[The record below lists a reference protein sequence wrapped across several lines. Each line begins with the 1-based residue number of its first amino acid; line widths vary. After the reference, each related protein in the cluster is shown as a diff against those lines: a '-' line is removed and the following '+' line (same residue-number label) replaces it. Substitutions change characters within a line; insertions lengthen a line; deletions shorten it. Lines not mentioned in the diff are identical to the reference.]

1 MLAEVRPTLAL
12 AVPIIVG
19 QVSQMLMGITDSVMI
34 GQTGTVPLAASSFGG
49 NVFGVFYIVG
59 IGLMLP
65 VAVFVARARG
75 AQRPEECG
83 EYLRHWARAGA
94 GLWAAGDGLD
104 GCARDAVALVSATAG
119 GVGGGESV
127 FFLIGASITPVLL
140 YLALRQFAEAL
151 GRPWVPM
158 FIMLGGVG
166 LNVGLNWIFI
176 WGHLGAPAMGLAGAG
191 LATLISRAL
200 AVGVIFEW
208 LRRDPATRVAWPRSW
223 WAPLSGV
230 RVKEML
236 RLGLPTSGI
245 LFFESGA
252 FTAAAIMMGWLGAAP
267 LAAHQIALSCAG
279 TTFMVS
285 LGLSM
290 AAGMRVSAAVGAGET
305 PRLRPIGYSAL
316 GLGVVIS
323 MFSMVIDFAAGRM
336 VAGWFVDDAA
346 VVDLAAR
353 LLVVAALFQVADGAQ
368 VIGAALL
375 RGLTDVKL
383 PAVITFVAY
392 WLVAIPARLCFWG
405 ARRIRGRGHLDGAG
419 GRAWRRRRVF
429 GVAICA
435 PDTWS
440 DGLIVCK
447 LQLGN
452 LLLAGTS
459 RGRVA
464 RPGIMPRM
472 AGHEIHALFFSP
484 WRPLRSLRWLHGI
497 PVTTMTRKS
506 FASKKSK

>member
-1 MLAEVRPTLAL
+1 
-12 AVPIIVG
+12 
-19 QVSQMLMGITDSVMI
+19 MI

-49 NVFGVFYIVG
+49 NVFGVFYVVG

-65 VAVFVARARG
+65 VAIFVARARG

-83 EYLRHWARAGA
+83 EYLRH
-94 GLWAAGDGLD
+94 GLALALGFGLLETLVM
-104 GCARDAVALVSATAG
+104 VALGLQLHWFGQPPEVLAA
-119 GVGGGESV
+119 VNP
-127 FFLIGASITPVLL
+127 FFWLIGASITPVLL
-140 YLALRQFAEAL
+140 FLALRQFAEAL
-151 GRPWVPM
+151 GRPWLPM
-158 FIMLGGVG
+158 CIMLGGVG

-176 WGHLGAPAMGLAGAG
+176 WGHLGAPALGLAGAG
-191 LATLISRAL
+191 LATLISRVI

-208 LRRDPATRVAWPRSW
+208 LRRDPATRGAWPRHW
-223 WAPLSGV
+223 RAPLAGG
-230 RVKEML
+230 RLKEML
-236 RLGLPTSGI
+236 KLGLPTSGI

-290 AAGMRVSAAVGAGET
+290 AAGMRVSAAVGAKET

-323 MFSMVIDFAAGRM
+323 VFFMMIYFAAGRL

-392 WLVAIPARLCFWG
+392 WVVAIP
-405 ARRIRGRGHLDGAG
+405 G
-419 GRAWRRRRVF
+419 GYVF
-429 GVAICA
+429 GVHGRLGAVGIWTA
-435 PDTWS
+435 LAA
-440 DGLIVCK
+440 GLGVAAVF
-447 LQLGN
+447 
-452 LLLAGTS
+452 LAW
-459 RGRVA
+459 RFA
-464 RPGIMPRM
+464 RLTRS
-472 AGHEIHALFFSP
+472 HA
-484 WRPLRSLRWLHGI
+484 
-497 PVTTMTRKS
+497 
-506 FASKKSK
+506 